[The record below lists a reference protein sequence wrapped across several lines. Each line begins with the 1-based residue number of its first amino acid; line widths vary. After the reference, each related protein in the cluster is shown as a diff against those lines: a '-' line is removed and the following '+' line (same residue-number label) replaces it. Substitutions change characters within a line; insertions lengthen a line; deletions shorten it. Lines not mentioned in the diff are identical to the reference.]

1 MIYISFALYYTTE
14 FIRKGTIMEFTP
26 LFAYIDAGTGSMVLQ
41 TVAAGV
47 FAAAVFFRQ
56 IRNWV
61 MVQIRPNRKDGEKH
75 DA

>member
-1 MIYISFALYYTTE
+1 
-14 FIRKGTIMEFTP
+14 MEFTP

-41 TVAAGV
+41 MVAAGI

-61 MVQIRPNRKDGEKH
+61 MVQIRPNRKDGGKH